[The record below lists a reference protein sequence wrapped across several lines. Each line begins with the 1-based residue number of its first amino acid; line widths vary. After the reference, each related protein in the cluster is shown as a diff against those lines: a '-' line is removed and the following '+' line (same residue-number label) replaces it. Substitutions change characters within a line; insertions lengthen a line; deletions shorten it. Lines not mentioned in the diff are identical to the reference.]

1 MSEVKEPSGVSIG
14 GESLRASPKVLT
26 AGDRKLLK
34 VELRPGD
41 TTYVSWK
48 KLMRDASKVNGSSAS
63 VPDPPPDANPNL
75 ESRIA
80 PVSLMLHEMVHG
92 YIRVSIC
99 VRVSFAAIGLSV
111 VLFLG
116 PVSYC

>member
-1 MSEVKEPSGVSIG
+1 MSEVKEISGGSIG
-14 GESLRASPKVLT
+14 GESLGASPKVLT

-48 KLMRDASKVNGSSAS
+48 KLMRDVSKVNGSSAS
-63 VPDPPPDANPNL
+63 VPDPPPNANPNL

-80 PVSLMLHEMVHG
+80 PVSLML
-92 YIRVSIC
+92 
-99 VRVSFAAIGLSV
+99 
-111 VLFLG
+111 
-116 PVSYC
+116 